1 MPLNLPVSLPPTPGF
16 PASRVIPLGPVRQ
29 RSTSPGRALP
39 GLDGTQYRF
48 GVQKRQSSFRMGG
61 IEPGWWLPPQ
71 ALPDTHERS
80 VCSSLYESH
89 NPSITHLHRSTMIAE
104 SVPFSSDKRYATTHV
119 KGPPQLQKTGAVR
132 VLAVSHGFV
141 YEPYALHEKI
151 SWWLIK
157 KFVKLIYNL

>member
-1 MPLNLPVSLPPTPGF
+1 MSGF

-71 ALPDTHERS
+71 ARPATWTT
-80 VCSSLYESH
+80 SSGH
-89 NPSITHLHRSTMIAE
+89 IAE

-132 VLAVSHGFV
+132 VLARDEFDEFN
-141 YEPYALHEKI
+141 YT
-151 SWWLIK
+151 
-157 KFVKLIYNL
+157 